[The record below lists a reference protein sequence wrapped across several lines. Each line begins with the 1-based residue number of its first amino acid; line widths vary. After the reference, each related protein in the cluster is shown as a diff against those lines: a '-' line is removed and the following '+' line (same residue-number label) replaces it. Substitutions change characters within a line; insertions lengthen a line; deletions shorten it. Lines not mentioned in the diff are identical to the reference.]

1 MGFHVD
7 MATLTEDAETYLKQ
21 ADKTVEGL
29 ETAKRSLNKV
39 MASNALYGSA
49 GEAVSNDINNNLNAI
64 LTALKDTYR
73 QTSLGFR
80 QEVKAFKSAV
90 NETSDQAILDQ
101 STLEQ
106 ITQQLTQMG
115 HEHDELVQNGRKIFS
130 SVNDIVS
137 LTVPHSSFDTGNQET
152 RKFITKIVTDVT
164 AFDHAHGLTDSL
176 GDVLQQTN
184 AKLSQAD
191 ARVGLNY
198 NDSSFQN
205 YLADAGFATAVAAYD
220 RPIEQGIQA
229 ENKAKLAAK
238 QAEHDWE
245 THHPFEKAFRDA
257 EKVVGA
263 WWQDVQR
270 FNAHDSSKSDLEKGL
285 DSFFSGVLAGAASL
299 VGATVSMAAWG
310 LDTTLEGKS
319 LIVST
324 LMGRQDRYAAKDLQ
338 KLATT
343 AGNLLAHPVKTGEA
357 AVGMAVSAVGGT
369 IKDFETGNLYDMG
382 EDSFN
387 IASMFAGAGETKG
400 AINVA
405 QAALKLKV
413 LRATDE
419 ILSQST
425 ASSRLLATYV
435 KKSDKDAFERLK
447 VNGAW
452 TKGIGVPSS
461 NSVLTWSARID
472 WRQVPN
478 GGYVLNS
485 SGDAIK
491 HPLNL
496 KKGDR
501 LNRNGSG
508 GGRYT
513 SPVNPDGTSAPYS
526 DLSLPYVEDPS
537 QRFQCEVL
545 DDFSNLQK
553 HFEESNDSELKKRV
567 KDMLDKYYSG
577 DWSRVQ
583 VYTGKIAPGFGQR
596 GGGTQIELPFPID
609 DLQKLGLLKKVK
621 E

>member
-238 QAEHDWE
+238 RAEHDWE
-245 THHPFEKAFRDA
+245 THHPFEKMFRDA

-285 DSFFSGVLAGAASL
+285 DSFFSGILAGAASL

-310 LDTTLEGKS
+310 LDTTMEGNS
-319 LIVST
+319 LLVST
-324 LMGRQDRYAAKDLQ
+324 LMGHRDKYAAKDLQ
-338 KLATT
+338 KLATA

-369 IKDFETGNLYDMG
+369 IKDFETGNLYNMG
-382 EDSFN
+382 EDTAN
-387 IASMFAGAGETKG
+387 IGSMFVGAGEAKE
-400 AINVA
+400 AINLA
-405 QAALKLKV
+405 QAASKLEV
-413 LRATDE
+413 LRTTDE

-425 ASSRLLATYV
+425 ASSKLLAKYMRNT
-435 KKSDKDAFERLK
+435 DRQAFK
-447 VNGAW
+447 VLR
-452 TKGIGVPSS
+452 TKGEWKWEIQVPKAD
-461 NSVLTWSARID
+461 SVLTWRGKID
-472 WRQVPN
+472 WSQVPED
-478 GGYVLNS
+478 GYVLDA
-485 SGDAIK
+485 SGNPMKEAFYPKVGSIEDRYGSKGGVFTA
-491 HPLNL
+491 LL
-496 KKGDR
+496 KDGKPYGYN
-501 LNRNGSG
+501 NR
-508 GGRYT
+508 
-513 SPVNPDGTSAPYS
+513 
-526 DLSLPYVEDPS
+526 SLPFVEDPR
-537 QRFQCEVL
+537 QYHRYMIKR
-545 DDFSNLQK
+545 DFSDL
-553 HFEESNDSELKKRV
+553 EEAIEHSDPET
-567 KDMLDKYYSG
+567 KDMVNTYLQRKGISPA
-577 DWSRVQ
+577 SLKAEK
-583 VYTGKIAPGFGQR
+583 GKIASGFGSE
-596 GGGTQIELPFPID
+596 GGGVQVKMPLPIELME
-609 DLQKLGLLKKVK
+609 KLGFIQEVK
-621 E
+621 